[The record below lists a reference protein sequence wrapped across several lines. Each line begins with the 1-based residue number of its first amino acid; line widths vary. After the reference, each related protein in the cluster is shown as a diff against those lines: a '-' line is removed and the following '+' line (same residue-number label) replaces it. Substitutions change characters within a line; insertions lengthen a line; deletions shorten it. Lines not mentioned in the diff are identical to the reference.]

1 MDCDKACLQLAAL
14 LGWDN
19 ELKQLTEGP
28 LKNKEKP
35 MNSPTINSIT
45 SKLNSKNANAM
56 KKLTVEK
63 KEQKATYLTQINKK
77 DLSSNQLKV
86 KLKAR
91 ENLLSTYK
99 SDLVKYRDH
108 LAKGTVPAHLHAQKF
123 PKPRYSLSLSTNEND
138 WKQIIKN
145 TQTDALKVEIKN
157 LEDKCMQIEKEIG
170 DMQNSSKL

>member
-1 MDCDKACLQLAAL
+1 
-14 LGWDN
+14 
-19 ELKQLTEGP
+19 LKT
-28 LKNKEKP
+28 K
-35 MNSPTINSIT
+35 
-45 SKLNSKNANAM
+45 
-56 KKLTVEK
+56 
-63 KEQKATYLTQINKK
+63 
-77 DLSSNQLKV
+77 
-86 KLKAR
+86 

-157 LEDKCMQIEKEIG
+157 LEDKCMKIEKEIG